1 MKLNK
6 KIIVITGGIASG
18 KSTVGKILQEKGYQV
33 VESDKIVHEL
43 YKKNSKVYKFLVSE
57 FGKVVE
63 GKKEINRKKLAT
75 IVYGDKSKIKKLN
88 QIVHKYVVKELME
101 KAKIIEQE
109 IVFLDIPLMIEE
121 KERLENHGLI
131 YDEIW
136 LIESPLE
143 MRLER
148 IANRDNIGK
157 KEAKK
162 IIENQMKD
170 LKKEEYADE
179 IINNNSDIEKLKK
192 EIEKK
197 ITNIKIEKE

>member
-6 KIIVITGGIASG
+6 KIIVLTGGIASG

-33 VESDKIVHEL
+33 VESDKIVHKL
-43 YKKNSKVYKFLVSE
+43 YEKNSKVYKYLVEE
-57 FGKVVE
+57 FGNIIE
-63 GKKEINRKKLAT
+63 GEKEINRKKLAS
-75 IVYGDKSKIKKLN
+75 IVYRDKSKIRKLN
-88 QIVHKYVVKELME
+88 KIVHKYVVKELMA
-101 KAKIIEQE
+101 KAKIIDEE

-131 YDEIW
+131 YDKIW
-136 LIESPLE
+136 LIESPVNL
-143 MRLER
+143 RLKR
-148 IANRDNIGK
+148 IVDRDNIGK

-179 IINNNSDIEKLKK
+179 IIKNNGNIDKLKE

-197 ITNIKIEKE
+197 LQILK

>member
-197 ITNIKIEKE
+197 LLTLK

>member
-57 FGKVVE
+57 FGKVAE

-179 IINNNSDIEKLKK
+179 IINN
-192 EIEKK
+192 
-197 ITNIKIEKE
+197 